1 MEWAEE
7 CEVHFLGPR
16 NRFRKIDAVMQL
28 QLMQDAVRRGRDCC
42 ICVGAVRLLNR
53 FPHIEYQKSTNT
65 ASSSSDMSFPFDA
78 LNR

>member
-1 MEWAEE
+1 
-7 CEVHFLGPR
+7 LGPR
-16 NRFRKIDAVMQL
+16 NRFRRIDAVAV
-28 QLMQDAVRRGRDCC
+28 DAVRRGRDGRDCC
-42 ICVGAVRLLNR
+42 ICVRAVRLLNR